1 MPERWCNPEDD
12 GASASPTARLRF
24 GRGDAVERVI
34 DAEWFRGRVT
44 DCYVEDAIAYYEVL
58 YDDDGKSEPEIPE
71 DELRACAP
79 GTPPGAPARETASA
93 KLDSPK
99 SPLERS
105 LCDDSWEA
113 PEPVAFTHKVSH
125 GSGGAFVVN
134 GNETKLGAGGGLR
147 GIRFL
152 RESVNMQ

>member
-1 MPERWCNPEDD
+1 MIAAALAVSLGAKPRRLKDPGPTPIVPGSKVYLLKPD
-12 GASASPTARLRF
+12 GTSPAKEGRLIITPHT
-24 GRGDAVERVI
+24 E
-34 DAEWFRGRVT
+34 
-44 DCYVEDAIAYYEVL
+44 L